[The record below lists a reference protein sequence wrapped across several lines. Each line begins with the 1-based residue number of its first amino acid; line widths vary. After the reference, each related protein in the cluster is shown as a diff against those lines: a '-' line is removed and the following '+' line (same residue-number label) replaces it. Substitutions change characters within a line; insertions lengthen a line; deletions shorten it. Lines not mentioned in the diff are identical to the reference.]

1 MNDLIV
7 VRQLPIIEEQL
18 RTLGAAIDAKVAE
31 ATAMVCTEETVKAV
45 KKMRADLNAQF
56 NALEEQRKAVKSAV
70 MEPYLA
76 FETVYKGYVTS
87 KFSSADQSL
96 KQIIGEVEDGLKD
109 EKAEE
114 LRAYFSECTQAAHLE
129 WLPFDACDIKVTLSS
144 SMKSLKEKVSAFVE
158 RVSADVE
165 AIREQEHSN
174 EIMVEYKGC
183 FSLSRSI
190 AIVAERHKAIEQQ
203 RKMTEAVVPII
214 QAEQKAA
221 KKVEAFA
228 PPVEVK
234 EEKVLRVAFAAYG
247 TLDQLKEMKR
257 YAVEIGIRM
266 EALQ

>member
-18 RTLGAAIDAKVAE
+18 RTLGAVIDAKVAE

-76 FETVYKGYVTS
+76 FETVYKDYVTS
-87 KFSSADQSL
+87 KFNAADQDL
-96 KQIIGEVEDGLKD
+96 KKKINQAEDGL
-109 EKAEE
+109 
-114 LRAYFSECTQAAHLE
+114 
-129 WLPFDACDIKVTLSS
+129 TLSA
-144 SMKSLKEKVSAFVE
+144 SMKSLKEKVKAFVE

-174 EIMVEYKGC
+174 EIMVEYKMC
-183 FSLSRSI
+183 FSLSRAI
-190 AIVAERHKAIEQQ
+190 AVVAERHKAMEQQ
-203 RKMTEAVVPII
+203 RKMAETVAPII
-214 QAEQKAA
+214 QAEQVAA
-221 KKVEAFA
+221 KRVEAFA

-234 EEKVLRVAFAAYG
+234 EEKVLRASFAAYG
-247 TLDQLKEMKR
+247 TLEQLKEMKR
-257 YAVEIGIRM
+257 YVLEIGIRM